1 MYDAKPRP
9 VRTGGDPRTLADFT
23 TLREEMNKLTHP
35 ARPDVNWTRVES
47 LSLSLFEQNGVELQ
61 TAAWYTLAR
70 SHLARINGLNEGMAI
85 LNALLAHQWA
95 QVWPLQTASRAE
107 ILSGLSQRLQKV
119 FRTFT
124 LTHEDLSPLYEAEK
138 QLRALDDILMRQGL
152 KQVCQLSPLLG
163 QISSAVTRLENSA
176 TQETPAPAIVLPVQA
191 LQEPVVGRERAPE
204 SRLVYVIRQEPEVT
218 VEVVHEPSPSQPAP
232 PRWPAFAAGACSA
245 LLLGAV
251 ALWGWNAL
259 RQVDGTWQALSASV
273 APLPQALSHAEI
285 QRLREGGTGKM
296 NADVWLKQTAS
307 RLDTLAS
314 LPPQWPQQQGNALL
328 DQAQALW
335 PNNAQL
341 VAMRNQWQQKITLN
355 RMTDETLNGWHNGM
369 TTLQT
374 LTDRLNAL
382 DGQKGKYLTVSE
394 LKSQVFA
401 ATQAFNRAVPTEELL
416 RQMTAQDNPQSIS
429 SAQKLQTEQRLKQLI
444 TRYAQL
450 DSAQKEQ

>member
-23 TLREEMNKLTHP
+23 TLREEMSKLTHP
-35 ARPDVNWTRVES
+35 ARPDVNWARVES

-70 SHLARINGLNEGMAI
+70 SYLARINGLNEGAAI

-124 LTHEDLSPLYEAEK
+124 LTHDDLPPLYEAEK
-138 QLRALDDILMRQGL
+138 QLRALEDILTRQGL

-176 TQETPAPAIVLPVQA
+176 PQEMLTPAIALPVQA
-191 LQEPVVGRERAPE
+191 LQEPVEGRERVAD
-204 SRLVYVIRQEPEVT
+204 SRLVYVIRHEPEVT
-218 VEVVHEPSPSQPAP
+218 VEVVHEPSPPLPAP

-259 RQVDGTWQALSASV
+259 HRVDDTSQALSASV

-296 NADVWLKQTAS
+296 KADVWLKQTAS
-307 RLDTLAS
+307 RLDTLAT
-314 LPPQWPQQQGNALL
+314 LPPQWALQQGDALL

-341 VAMRNQWQQKITLN
+341 VAMRHQWQQKIALN
-355 RMTDETLNGWHNGM
+355 RMTDDTLNGWHDGM
-369 TTLQT
+369 ATLQT

-401 ATQAFNRAVPTEELL
+401 ATQAFNREVPTEELL
-416 RQMTAQDNPQSIS
+416 RQMAAQDNPQSIS
-429 SAQKLQTEQRLKQLI
+429 AAQKLQTEQRLKQMI

-450 DSAQKEQ
+450 DNAQKGD